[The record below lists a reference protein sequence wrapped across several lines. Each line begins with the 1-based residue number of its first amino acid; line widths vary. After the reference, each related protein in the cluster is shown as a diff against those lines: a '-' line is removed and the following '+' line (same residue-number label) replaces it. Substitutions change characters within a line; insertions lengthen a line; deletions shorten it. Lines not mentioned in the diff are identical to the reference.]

1 MPSPSV
7 SDSAATASAV
17 TSVAGS
23 STAAGSVAGS
33 GAGTGAGATSTGTR
47 IDSTEGG
54 PITVIPA
61 PGSRS
66 PQVIVQSPA
75 LAPGLPAGGAIT
87 QLPLTLPVMTGAWVC
102 WARALLCIPARLRLR
117 VTAAMS
123 CLFMDDPPLPG
134 KARRS
139 RSRLLA
145 ASAAVRCRPS
155 PLQRVAGGSGFLARR
170 GGDTS
175 APPGDSGGPPPL
187 QGPGTS
193 SILSTNDP
201 EG

>member
-23 STAAGSVAGS
+23 STAAGSAAGS
-33 GAGTGAGATSTGTR
+33 DAGTGAGTTSTGTR

-102 WARALLCIPARLRLR
+102 WARAALCIPPSPIAKLRL
-117 VTAAMS
+117 TAAIRR
-123 CLFMDDPPLPG
+123 LFIAVPL
-134 KARRS
+134 
-139 RSRLLA
+139 
-145 ASAAVRCRPS
+145 
-155 PLQRVAGGSGFLARR
+155 GSGPVVGRTFDGR
-170 GGDTS
+170 
-175 APPGDSGGPPPL
+175 PHP
-187 QGPGTS
+187 
-193 SILSTNDP
+193 
-201 EG
+201 

>member
-7 SDSAATASAV
+7 SVSVTAVSPTTSAG

-23 STAAGSVAGS
+23 STVAGS
-33 GAGTGAGATSTGTR
+33 ATGSDAGTGAGTTSTGTR

-54 PITVIPA
+54 PITDIPA
-61 PGSRS
+61 PGLRS

-102 WARALLCIPARLRLR
+102 WARALLCIPVRLRLR

-134 KARRS
+134 KARRW

-155 PLQRVAGGSGFLARR
+155 PLQRVAGGSGFLTRR
-170 GGDTS
+170 GSDAS
-175 APPGDSGGPPPL
+175 APPGDSGDHRPCGVPGPHPY
-187 QGPGTS
+187 
-193 SILSTNDP
+193 
-201 EG
+201 

>member
-23 STAAGSVAGS
+23 STAAGSAAGS
-33 GAGTGAGATSTGTR
+33 GAGAREGVRSTG
-47 IDSTEGG
+47 IGPFSTEGD
-54 PITVIPA
+54 PITVIPE
-61 PGSRS
+61 PGLRS

-134 KARRS
+134 KARRW

-155 PLQRVAGGSGFLARR
+155 PLQRVAGGSGFLTRR
-170 GGDTS
+170 GSDAS
-175 APPGDSGGPPPL
+175 APPGDSGDHRPCGVPGPHPY
-187 QGPGTS
+187 
-193 SILSTNDP
+193 
-201 EG
+201 